1 MQKFLISLIGA
12 TILIS
17 TACYYNLGFYLA
29 DWDMHAVMG
38 SFWAMLLVITI
49 LPLALTGYKKWNWL
63 IFYLAMYILYCI
75 SIYFDAEKRILER
88 IAIIDSVHHGEL
100 FFMLN
105 STKFLIGCGVVM
117 LILAIIL
124 KILEKKNT
132 QKISK

>member
-49 LPLALTGYKKWNWL
+49 LPLALTGYEKWNWL

-75 SIYFDAEKRILER
+75 SIYFDAEKHIVER

-124 KILEKKNT
+124 KILEKKSA
-132 QKISK
+132 QKFSK